1 MWGLG
6 RGAEQG
12 NVEDP
17 SAKTSVYDHTAG
29 TGLERVHIPPYGGS
43 SRCSTISLEGFLSS
57 PSS

>member
-6 RGAEQG
+6 RGVEEG
-12 NVEDP
+12 NVEAP

-43 SRCSTISLEGFLSS
+43 SRRSTVSMEDSLSF